1 MYVVG
6 TIDDINCRYFDGFIV
21 EDLDED
27 LEEFIKLP
35 KKRKAKKRKVKEEPT
50 SLVTD
55 NANIPEEELSITCS
69 TCVSKFANLYEL
81 VRIMISNQSKCFCK
95 CVLISD

>member
-1 MYVVG
+1 M
-6 TIDDINCRYFDGFIV
+6 ICSINDINCRFFDGFIV
-21 EDLDED
+21 EDLDDD

-50 SLVTD
+50 LLVTA

-69 TCVSKFANLYEL
+69 TCGSKFANLYEL
-81 VRIMISNQSKCFCK
+81 VRTMI
-95 CVLISD
+95 

>member
-1 MYVVG
+1 M
-6 TIDDINCRYFDGFIV
+6 ICSINDINCRFFDGFIV
-21 EDLDED
+21 EDLDDD

-50 SLVTD
+50 LLVTD

-69 TCVSKFANLYEL
+69 TCGSKFANLYEL
-81 VRIMISNQSKCFCK
+81 VRTGQQC
-95 CVLISD
+95 